1 MKQAAPSTATAAM
14 NLWTGVGTVGSIG
27 IALLGSSIGAI
38 PRPGADLYWF
48 HVTGGGYWPAH
59 VFFYIAV
66 ALLLGAWVGV
76 GLEARR
82 GVLSVGR
89 AWMILA
95 LWGLPLF
102 LGPPVFSRDI
112 YSYVAQGLL
121 AHHGLN
127 PYHVA
132 PSALGQGPLLSSIAG
147 VWRNTASPYGPLFV
161 MVSRATVT
169 VSGGSLVSQILWF
182 RAAELIGVGAIMV
195 SLPRLS
201 RRLGTDPGLALWLGA
216 LSPLALFSFIASGH
230 NDALMVGLLV
240 AGVTLAVEGRFSVG
254 IALCAVAAL
263 IKVPAAVAIVFL
275 AVVQFRAV
283 AGTERWRVVL
293 KAVLIPCVVIV
304 GGTLVAG
311 YGFTWLGPTALHVPT
326 ELRVLATPAVSLGV
340 FFHAIVHG
348 IGVPVSQSAVVTATQ
363 FVCGFLVV
371 AGVVWLLWNVHRLD
385 VVRAIGLALVLFVV
399 GSPTLWPWYLTWG
412 ITLLAATTAQRSRVL
427 AAVAALAMLV
437 VGAGGSPMLNGID
450 YVVTAPLL
458 LAGCVWFLWD
468 RHWQT
473 VVMGHDA

>member
-1 MKQAAPSTATAAM
+1 MKQTAPSTATGAI
-14 NLWTGVGTVGSIG
+14 NLWTGVGTLGSVG
-27 IALLGSSIGAI
+27 IAVLGSSIGAI
-38 PRPGADLYWF
+38 PRPGADLFWF
-48 HVTGGGYWPAH
+48 HVTGVGYWPAH

-89 AWMILA
+89 AWVLLA

-112 YSYVAQGLL
+112 YSYIGQGLL

-132 PSALGQGPLLSSIAG
+132 PSALGPGPLLSSISK

-182 RAAELIGVGAIMV
+182 RATELIGVAAIMV

-263 IKVPAAVAIVFL
+263 IKVPAALAIVFL

-293 KAVLIPCVVIV
+293 KAVLIPCVVVV

-348 IGVPVSQSAVVTATQ
+348 LGVPVSQSAVVTATQ

-473 VVMGHDA
+473 VVMGPHA

>member
-1 MKQAAPSTATAAM
+1 
-14 NLWTGVGTVGSIG
+14 
-27 IALLGSSIGAI
+27 
-38 PRPGADLYWF
+38 
-48 HVTGGGYWPAH
+48 
-59 VFFYIAV
+59 V
-66 ALLLGAWVGV
+66 A
-76 GLEARR
+76 
-82 GVLSVGR
+82 
-89 AWMILA
+89 
-95 LWGLPLF
+95 
-102 LGPPVFSRDI
+102 
-112 YSYVAQGLL
+112 
-121 AHHGLN
+121 
-127 PYHVA
+127 
-132 PSALGQGPLLSSIAG
+132 
-147 VWRNTASPYGPLFV
+147 
-161 MVSRATVT
+161 
-169 VSGGSLVSQILWF
+169 
-182 RAAELIGVGAIMV
+182 AIMV

-254 IALCAVAAL
+254 IALCAAAAL

-412 ITLLAATTAQRSRVL
+412 ITLLAATTLQRSRVL

-458 LAGCVWFLWD
+458 LAGCAWFLWD